1 MSTPPVASRILDVL
15 KSGSV
20 QRIDFTLAGI
30 RVDASGFH
38 LVANSVLNGIA
49 GLGVSVEV
57 VKLPQGVA
65 SNYNST
71 RRVLQ
76 FSRADYGLNLNER
89 GHIVHECVHAMNDLR
104 AHIVYTPNGPKFP
117 TRLEDEA
124 TAYLAA

>member
-1 MSTPPVASRILDVL
+1 MSTPLVAFRILDVL

-49 GLGVSVEV
+49 GKGGSVEV

-65 SNYNST
+65 VAYNPDG
-71 RRVLQ
+71 RVLK
-76 FSRADYGLNLNER
+76 FPRADYGLNLSDR
-89 GHIVHECVHAMNDLR
+89 AIIVHECVHA
-104 AHIVYTPNGPKFP
+104 
-117 TRLEDEA
+117 
-124 TAYLAA
+124 